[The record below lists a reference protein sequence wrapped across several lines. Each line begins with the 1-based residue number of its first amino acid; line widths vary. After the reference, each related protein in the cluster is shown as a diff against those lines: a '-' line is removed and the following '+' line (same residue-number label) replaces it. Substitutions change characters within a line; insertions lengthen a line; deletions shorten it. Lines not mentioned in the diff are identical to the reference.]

1 MNLVDRANRQRSLA
15 AMSRTLRSGRIAA
28 NASVPTTTYAY
39 DANGNVTQAGGWS
52 YVWDYLNHML
62 AAGFGN
68 STTTYAYDAFGS
80 RVMQTSTT
88 STTFYPNKYFS
99 MASAIVGSTTY
110 ATSTNYIWNGDT
122 LLATIDQKL
131 INGTATGSPITRFIH
146 PDHLGS
152 TNAVTDQSGNL
163 VQLLDYFPYGAT
175 RVSTSSYPTNEK
187 RQYIDQFS
195 DAQTGLSYLMS
206 RYYNPAQGQ
215 FLSED
220 PVFLGEPKQ
229 QNLQDPQSLNVYS
242 YSTDNPI
249 TKKDPS
255 GRQFVDTALDV
266 ASDYA
271 PSVGSTISSAGSWI
285 SSAALG
291 TAAAIIYNTSSYND
305 AAQKAQN
312 YNNNRGGSYR
322 YIPFSQQGRL
332 VQPPGTPDPFDPWD
346 GWKPDGSWKGWIG
359 TGIGIIGAATDIY
372 QQAKDLP
379 SNRPPLPSSGG
390 TWTALPP
397 IVIQGGSTYYRNYS
411 GLLSS
416 TPQIATSRGGGSA
429 GGLPASVS
437 QGGVTYYRNSSGL
450 LSASPGH

>member
-1 MNLVDRANRQRSLA
+1 V
-15 AMSRTLRSGRIAA
+15 A
-28 NASVPTTTYAY
+28 NADVLTTTYTY

-195 DAQTGLSYLMS
+195 DAQTGLSYLNA
-206 RYYNPAQGQ
+206 RFYDGNRGQ

-220 PVFLGEPKQ
+220 PVFLSIGD
-229 QNLQDPQSLNVYS
+229 QNKVTQYSNKNQSTLISDPQLLNVYS
-242 YSTDNPI
+242 YSQDNPL
-249 TKKDPS
+249 TNKDPM
-255 GRQFVDTALDV
+255 
-266 ASDYA
+266 
-271 PSVGSTISSAGSWI
+271 
-285 SSAALG
+285 
-291 TAAAIIYNTSSYND
+291 
-305 AAQKAQN
+305 
-312 YNNNRGGSYR
+312 
-322 YIPFSQQGRL
+322 
-332 VQPPGTPDPFDPWD
+332 
-346 GWKPDGSWKGWIG
+346 
-359 TGIGIIGAATDIY
+359 
-372 QQAKDLP
+372 
-379 SNRPPLPSSGG
+379 
-390 TWTALPP
+390 
-397 IVIQGGSTYYRNYS
+397 
-411 GLLSS
+411 GLLALRLGGEYVIPGWGLGANGGVYIDLHGIDYYYS
-416 TPQIATSRGGGSA
+416 PILATGGGGSVTAAISTTDLQHVYSISTGASVTVGAGPAGELA
-429 GGLPASVS
+429 GGM
-437 QGGVTYYRNSSGL
+437 TYYPYSLRKPQSYKEAAVGFGEELSAGASAEVSGPIWVWSQPTERIDYSLPSPKMNSSNN
-450 LSASPGH
+450 LSLKNSGSSGAGSNSSQSYSQQLGSLYNALVQLKSVLSTYNKSAKSH